1 MATGFESV
9 FLVTADG
16 SFAQALGKR
25 FGEYNYAVT
34 VLRDAADVI
43 DSARRTLPVVI
54 LVDRQP
60 NLIEQLRCEPLLRKV
75 AVVVVQPL
83 AGDTSSEEENLEC
96 FERGA
101 DACLCAQSYPELVAR
116 VRSIIRRQQLL
127 ASSRRAVCRVG
138 ALSLDVDRH
147 EVEVGGKPVEL
158 TPKEFQ
164 LLHYFMQHPSRVF
177 ARDELLNLVW
187 GEGVALEEHNLDVHI
202 HSLRRKIE
210 SDPANPRLI
219 QTVRGVGYKLR
230 SES

>member
-1 MATGFESV
+1 MATGFECV
-9 FLVTADG
+9 FLVTTADG
-16 SFAQALGKR
+16 FAQALGKR

-34 VLRDAADVI
+34 VLRDAAGVI
-43 DSARRTLPVVI
+43 ESARRTLPVVI
-54 LVDRQP
+54 LVDRQLR
-60 NLIEQLRCEPLLRKV
+60 LIEQLRREPSLRKV
-75 AVVVVQPL
+75 AIVVVQPL
-83 AGDTSSEEENLEC
+83 AGAASSEEENLEC

-127 ASSRRAVCRVG
+127 ASSRRAVYRVG
-138 ALSLDVDRH
+138 ALSLDADRH
-147 EVEVGGKPVEL
+147 EVEVGGKPVDL

-187 GEGVALEEHNLDVHI
+187 GEGIALEEHNLDVHI
-202 HSLRRKIE
+202 HALRRKIE
-210 SDPANPRLI
+210 SDPANPRFI

-230 SES
+230 PES

>member
-1 MATGFESV
+1 MGTSRESV
-9 FLVTADG
+9 LLVTADG
-16 SFAQALGKR
+16 GFAQALGKR

-34 VLRDAADVI
+34 VLHDAAAVI
-43 DSARRTLPVVI
+43 ESARRALPVVI
-54 LVDRQP
+54 LVDRQLR
-60 NLIEQLRCEPLLRKV
+60 LIEQLRREPFLRKV

-83 AGDTSSEEENLEC
+83 AGDQSSEEERLEC

-127 ASSRRAVCRVG
+127 TSSRRAVYRVG
-138 ALSLDVDRH
+138 ALSLDADRH
-147 EVEVGGKPVEL
+147 EVAVGGKPVDL

-164 LLHYFMQHPSRVF
+164 LLQYFMQHPSRVF

-210 SDPANPRLI
+210 SDPTNPRFI

-230 SES
+230 SEA